1 LVLGLLSSLALAY
14 KVWAAGRPGKIRLE
28 EGHPARTDIIIED
41 DED

>member
-14 KVWAAGRPGKIRLE
+14 KVWTAGRPGKIRLE
-28 EGHPARTDIIIED
+28 DHPARTDIIIED